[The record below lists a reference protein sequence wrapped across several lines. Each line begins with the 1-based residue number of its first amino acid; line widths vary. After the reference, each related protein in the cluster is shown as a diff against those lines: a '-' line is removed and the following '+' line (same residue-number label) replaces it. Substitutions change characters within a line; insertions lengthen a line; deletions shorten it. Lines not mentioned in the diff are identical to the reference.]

1 MRACASACVSAVVA
15 WPNRE
20 PEIRST
26 SVFTRKREDERSAS
40 DYQLLFAGVTKT
52 NCEKKV
58 SVCVY
63 LFVYPVSKT
72 YQKRREFRWFTH
84 VSELETTKKGTK
96 QTNSP
101 PFSTVTEEF
110 RKRQL

>member
-1 MRACASACVSAVVA
+1 MSAVVA

-40 DYQLLFAGVTKT
+40 DYQLIFAGVTKT
-52 NCEKKV
+52 NREKKV

-63 LFVYPVSKT
+63 LFVSPVSKT

-84 VSELETTKKGTK
+84 VSELETTKKEQNK
-96 QTNSP
+96 QTHPLFPLSPRSFENGNSK
-101 PFSTVTEEF
+101 
-110 RKRQL
+110 RKKNF